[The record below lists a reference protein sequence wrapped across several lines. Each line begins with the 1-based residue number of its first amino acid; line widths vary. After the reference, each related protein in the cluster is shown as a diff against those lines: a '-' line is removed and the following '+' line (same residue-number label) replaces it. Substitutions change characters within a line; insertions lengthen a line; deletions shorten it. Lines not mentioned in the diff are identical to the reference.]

1 MGSKRARNER
11 TVTNLQ
17 FEDSTF
23 NQRNMDAG
31 FAVRSLGAVPA
42 TEIEVGKRMPVR
54 ITNGS
59 GGTIYVAIGDI
70 GMAAPTGMTNGIAI
84 LDKESL
90 VINTGPDHRFI
101 RFDGAQAAAQYI
113 IYDSDTDGES

>member
-59 GGTIYVAIGDI
+59 GGTIYVNWRYWNGCSYGD
-70 GMAAPTGMTNGIAI
+70 
-84 LDKESL
+84 DKW
-90 VINTGPDHRFI
+90 NCDP
-101 RFDGAQAAAQYI
+101 
-113 IYDSDTDGES
+113 